1 MRPHGKERPG
11 VASGADRVLLS
22 VYAERSV
29 DRADGEYGIVRGR
42 SRRARSAS
50 RRRAQAQLVDP
61 RALQLGNPGILLR
74 EGHHPRVMPR
84 SLHAQAL
91 TAAGHVHEVFP
102 CRILHPAEHVALEYQ
117 ALERNLD
124 LHQRGALPVQVVA
137 HHVARQRVSEPERL
151 HGKLLALRQ
160 KAQRR
165 KK

>member
-61 RALQLGNPGILLR
+61 RAFEGRDFGIFFGK
-74 EGHHPRVMPR
+74 GHHPRIVPGR
-84 SLHAQAL
+84 LHAQAL
-91 TAAGHVHEVFP
+91 TAAGHIHKVFP
-102 CRILHPAEHVALEYQ
+102 RRILHPAEHVALEYQ